1 MVRHQLKVFAT
12 MFLLLYA
19 ITASGQSSQ
28 QGVVLIR
35 NVRVADGEG
44 NPLVA
49 ADVLVVGGHTSRV
62 RAGTPTPAGAIVID
76 GGGNQLTLRADG
88 QIMLTPVGSQSEATQ
103 PQVRYAQGQQVA
115 LAKEVPTTDS
125 VIPPESNS
133 LKATSQ
139 QADSQGEENLAAQ
152 VVDPSSPLTTV
163 TFQNKFSP
171 SLWGVDDKQN
181 EIDTQVAVPLKLL
194 GKRNILRI
202 TIPYL
207 TSTPTGNRGLADTS
221 LFDIFLFPKKWGTG
235 VAGFVASFG
244 VNKGPGVDTFAIGPA
259 VGAVF
264 KKEKWTYGVF
274 NQNLFSADDVA
285 TTQIQPILAYTFSKK
300 VSVAFGDQQFT
311 YDWHKD
317 RFVLVPVGFQLNYIA
332 MLGKQPVRFL
342 IGPQYNIKN
351 ELGAKKWTITTG
363 FALILR

>member
-1 MVRHQLKVFAT
+1 MARQTIKVLVTALC
-12 MFLLLYA
+12 LLLCSFA
-19 ITASGQSSQ
+19 ASGQSTQ
-28 QGVVLIR
+28 QSIVLIR
-35 NVRVADGEG
+35 NVRVADNEKTTQT
-44 NPLVA
+44 
-49 ADVLVVGGHTSRV
+49 DVLVINGKVSYVSTGST
-62 RAGTPTPAGAIVID
+62 APAGAIVIN
-76 GGGNQLTLRADG
+76 GGGNRFALGPDG
-88 QIMLTPVGSQSEATQ
+88 QIMLTPTGSQVEATQ
-103 PQVRYAQGQQVA
+103 PQVREAEGQRVA
-115 LAKEVPTTDS
+115 LANGIPITDS
-125 VIPPESNS
+125 VIPSR
-133 LKATSQ
+133 ATSPKVASQ
-139 QADSQGEENLAAQ
+139 QADSQGEENLAAK

-171 SLWGVDDKQN
+171 SLWGIDDEQN

-194 GKRNILRI
+194 GKRNILRL

-207 TSTPTGNRGLADTS
+207 TSTPTGNRGLTDVS

-259 VGAVF
+259 VGVVF

-274 NQNLFSADDVA
+274 NQNLFSADDIA
-285 TTQIQPILAYTFSKK
+285 TTQIQPILAYTFNKK
-300 VSVAFGDQQFT
+300 VSVAFGDQQYT
-311 YDWHKD
+311 YDWHKG
-317 RFVLVPVGFQLNYIA
+317 RFVLAPVGFQLNYIA

-351 ELGAKKWTITTG
+351 EPGAKKWTITTG

>member
-1 MVRHQLKVFAT
+1 MMRYQLKVFAT
-12 MFLLLYA
+12 VFLLLCA
-19 ITASGQSSQ
+19 STVSGQSRQESI
-28 QGVVLIR
+28 VLIR
-35 NVRVADGEG
+35 NVRVADDEKISQM
-44 NPLVA
+44 
-49 ADVLVVGGHTSRV
+49 DVLVSGGKVSYVTVGST
-62 RAGTPTPAGAIVID
+62 APAGAIVIN
-76 GGGNQLTLRADG
+76 GSGSRFALGADG
-88 QIMLTPVGSQSEATQ
+88 QIILTPAGSQSEVSQ
-103 PQVRYAQGQQVA
+103 PQVRDAQGQRVV

-125 VIPPESNS
+125 VIPPETNTD
-133 LKATSQ
+133 KGASQ
-139 QADSQGEENLAAQ
+139 QADNQGEENLAAK
-152 VVDPSSPLTTV
+152 VVDPTSPLTTV

-171 SLWGVDDKQN
+171 SLWGIDDEQN
-181 EIDTQVAVPLKLL
+181 DIDTQVAVPLKLL

-207 TSTPTGNRGLADTS
+207 TSAPTGNRGLNDVS

-274 NQNLFSADDVA
+274 NQNLFSADDIA

-311 YDWHKD
+311 YDWHQG
-317 RFVLVPVGFQLNYIA
+317 RFVLAPVGFQLNYIA

-342 IGPQYNIKN
+342 VGPQYNFKN
-351 ELGAKKWTITTG
+351 EPGAKKWTLTTG